1 MKNPISK
8 LAAQKVRLIQA
19 AVACTEA
26 SSFERTQAQSLVYEA
41 TDGRAYPLRPAAFT
55 RLLLQVLEA
64 GKKVEVSDFTPCIV
78 NLTQHEASAEQL
90 DAGVFNLDGG
100 DYFEGG
106 AGYALKQALTF
117 DSLPTPE
124 EIEQR
129 ADQIAA
135 LAIGTGATIAMIG
148 GAPYLMSALERALK
162 ASGIRPVYAF
172 SERVSSEKDG
182 VKTST
187 FRHLGF
193 VEGGK

>member
-1 MKNPISK
+1 MKHPISK

-26 SSFERTQAQSLVYEA
+26 SSFERTEVLSLINQA
-41 TDGRAYPLRPAAFT
+41 TDGSFYPLRPAAFT

-78 NLTQHEASAEQL
+78 NLTQHEASAEQRA
-90 DAGVFNLDGG
+90 AGVFDL
-100 DYFEGG
+100 EGG
-106 AGYALKQALTF
+106 LSYALKQALTF
-117 DSLPTPE
+117 NSLPTIE

-129 ADQIAA
+129 ADHISA
-135 LAIGTGATIAMIG
+135 LAIGTGASIAMIG

-193 VEGGK
+193 IEGGEGK